1 MCIRDRNMH
10 MSDLKILIFPD
21 PKLRKVAKKIDK
33 FDKSLEMLSKNMLKT
48 MYEAEGIGLAATQ
61 VDIHIRLV
69 VMDLSEERNE
79 PRVFVNP
86 EYTILDKSPFTYEEG
101 CLSIPGFN
109 EEISRP
115 SKILLKW
122 QDLQGNFHEEKPD
135 GIFTVCAQHEIDHL
149 DGKLFV
155 DYLSPIKR
163 DRIRKKLEN
172 RRN

>member
-1 MCIRDRNMH
+1 MH

-33 FDKSLEMLSKNMLKT
+33 FDKSLEMLSKNMLQT

-172 RRN
+172 SRN

>member
-1 MCIRDRNMH
+1 MH

-48 MYEAEGIGLAATQ
+48 MYKAEGIGLAATQ

>member
-1 MCIRDRNMH
+1 MH

-33 FDKSLEMLSKNMLKT
+33 FDKSLEILAQNMLNT

-61 VDIHIRLV
+61 IDVHIRLV

-122 QDLQGNFHEEKPD
+122 QDLQGNFHEDQPD

>member
-1 MCIRDRNMH
+1 MH

-21 PKLRKVAKKIDK
+21 PKLRKVAKKISK

-163 DRIRKKLEN
+163 DRIRKKVEN

>member
-1 MCIRDRNMH
+1 MH

-33 FDKSLEMLSKNMLKT
+33 FDKSLEMLSKNMLNT

-155 DYLSPIKR
+155 DYLSPLKR

>member
-1 MCIRDRNMH
+1 MH

-33 FDKSLEMLSKNMLKT
+33 FDKSLEILAQDMLQT

-61 VDIHIRLV
+61 IDVHVRLV
-69 VMDLSEERNE
+69 VMDLSEERND

-86 EYTILDKSPFTYEEG
+86 EYTILDKSLFTYEEG

-172 RRN
+172 SRN

>member
-1 MCIRDRNMH
+1 MH

-21 PKLRKVAKKIDK
+21 PKLRKVAKKIEK
-33 FDKSLEMLSKNMLKT
+33 FDKSLEILAQDMLQT

-61 VDIHIRLV
+61 IDVHVRLV

-122 QDLQGNFHEEKPD
+122 QDLQGNFHEDKPD

-172 RRN
+172 KRN

>member
-1 MCIRDRNMH
+1 MH

-21 PKLRKVAKKIDK
+21 PKLGKVAKKIDK
-33 FDKSLEMLSKNMLKT
+33 FDKSLEILAQNMLQT

-61 VDIHIRLV
+61 IDVHVRLV
-69 VMDLSEERNE
+69 VMDLSEERND

-86 EYTILDKSPFTYEEG
+86 EYTILDKSLFTYEEG

-122 QDLQGNFHEEKPD
+122 QDLQGNFHEDKPD

-172 RRN
+172 KRN

>member
-1 MCIRDRNMH
+1 MH

-122 QDLQGNFHEEKPD
+122 QDLQGNFHEDQPD

-172 RRN
+172 KRN

>member
-1 MCIRDRNMH
+1 MH

-33 FDKSLEMLSKNMLKT
+33 FDKSLEILAQDMLQT

-61 VDIHIRLV
+61 IDVHVRLV
-69 VMDLSEERNE
+69 VMDLSEERND

-86 EYTILDKSPFTYEEG
+86 EYTILDKSLFTYEEG

-122 QDLQGNFHEEKPD
+122 QDLQGNFHEDQPD

-172 RRN
+172 KRK

>member
-1 MCIRDRNMH
+1 

-21 PKLRKVAKKIDK
+21 PKLRKVARKIDK

-122 QDLQGNFHEEKPD
+122 QDLQGNFHEDKPD

>member
-1 MCIRDRNMH
+1 MH

-33 FDKSLEMLSKNMLKT
+33 FDKSLEILAQDMLQT
-48 MYEAEGIGLAATQ
+48 MYKAEGIGLAATQ
-61 VDIHIRLV
+61 IDVHVRLV
-69 VMDLSEERNE
+69 VMDLSEERND

-86 EYTILDKSPFTYEEG
+86 EYTILDKSLFTYEEG

-122 QDLQGNFHEEKPD
+122 QDLQGNFHEDKPD

-172 RRN
+172 KRK

>member
-1 MCIRDRNMH
+1 MH

-86 EYTILDKSPFTYEEG
+86 EYTVLDKSPFTYEEG

>member
-1 MCIRDRNMH
+1 MD

-33 FDKSLEMLSKNMLKT
+33 FDKSLEMLSKNMLQT

-86 EYTILDKSPFTYEEG
+86 EYTILDKSLFTYEEG

>member
-1 MCIRDRNMH
+1 MH

-48 MYEAEGIGLAATQ
+48 MYEAEGLGLAATQ

>member
-1 MCIRDRNMH
+1 MH
-10 MSDLKILIFPD
+10 MSDLKILIFPN

-33 FDKSLEMLSKNMLKT
+33 FDKSLEMLAQNMLIT

-61 VDIHIRLV
+61 IDVHIRLV

-122 QDLQGNFHEEKPD
+122 QDLQGNFHEDRPD

-155 DYLSPIKR
+155 DYLSPINR

>member
-1 MCIRDRNMH
+1 MH

-21 PKLRKVAKKIDK
+21 PKLRKVAKKIQK
-33 FDKSLEMLSKNMLKT
+33 FDKSLEMLAQKMLQT

-69 VMDLSEERNE
+69 VMDLSEERDE

-86 EYTILDKSPFTYEEG
+86 EYTILDKSPFIYEEG

-122 QDLQGNFHEEKPD
+122 QDLQGNFHEDQPD

>member
-1 MCIRDRNMH
+1 
-10 MSDLKILIFPD
+10 MSDLKILIFPN

-33 FDKSLEMLSKNMLKT
+33 FDKSLEMLAQNMLIT

-61 VDIHIRLV
+61 IDVHIRLV

-122 QDLQGNFHEEKPD
+122 QDLQGNFHEDRPD

>member
-1 MCIRDRNMH
+1 

-21 PKLRKVAKKIDK
+21 PKLRKKARKIEK
-33 FDKSLEMLSKNMLKT
+33 FDKSLENLAQKMLDT
-48 MYEAEGIGLAATQ
+48 MYEAGGIGLAATQ
-61 VDIHIRLV
+61 VNVHIRLV
-69 VMDLSEERNE
+69 VMDLSKERNE

-86 EYTILDKSPFTYEEG
+86 EYTILDKSPFNYEEG

-122 QDLQGNFHEEKPD
+122 QDLQGNFHEDKPD

>member
-1 MCIRDRNMH
+1 MH

-33 FDKSLEMLSKNMLKT
+33 FDKSLEILSKNMLKT

-86 EYTILDKSPFTYEEG
+86 EYTILDKSLFTYEEG

-172 RRN
+172 KRN

>member
-1 MCIRDRNMH
+1 MH

-122 QDLQGNFHEEKPD
+122 QDLQGKFHEEKPD

-163 DRIRKKLEN
+163 DRIRKKLKN

>member
-1 MCIRDRNMH
+1 MH

-33 FDKSLEMLSKNMLKT
+33 FDKSLEILSKNMLKT

-61 VDIHIRLV
+61 VNIHIRLV

-122 QDLQGNFHEEKPD
+122 QDLQGNFHEEEPD
-135 GIFTVCAQHEIDHL
+135 GIFTVCAQNEIDHL

-163 DRIRKKLEN
+163 ERIRKKLEN

>member
-1 MCIRDRNMH
+1 MY
-10 MSDLKILIFPD
+10 MSDLKILIFPN

-33 FDKSLEMLSKNMLKT
+33 FDKSLEILAQNMLRT
-48 MYEAEGIGLAATQ
+48 MYDADGIGLAATQ

-69 VMDLSEERNE
+69 VMDLSEEGND

-86 EYTILDKSPFTYEEG
+86 EYKILDKSPFTYEEG

-122 QDLQGNFHEEKPD
+122 QDLQGKFHEEKPD

-163 DRIRKKLEN
+163 DRIRKKLEK

>member
-1 MCIRDRNMH
+1 MH

-33 FDKSLEMLSKNMLKT
+33 FDKSLEMLSKNMLNT

-122 QDLQGNFHEEKPD
+122 QDLQGNFHEDKPD

-172 RRN
+172 KRN

>member
-1 MCIRDRNMH
+1 MH

-33 FDKSLEMLSKNMLKT
+33 FDKSLEMLSKNMLNT

-69 VMDLSEERNE
+69 VMDLSEERND

>member
-1 MCIRDRNMH
+1 
-10 MSDLKILIFPD
+10 MSDLKILIFPNS
-21 PKLRKVAKKIDK
+21 KLRKVAKKIDK
-33 FDKSLEMLSKNMLKT
+33 FDKSLEILAQNMLKT
-48 MYEAEGIGLAATQ
+48 MYEANGIGLAATQ
-61 VDIHIRLV
+61 VDVHIRLV
-69 VMDLSEERNE
+69 VMDLSEERND

-86 EYTILDKSPFTYEEG
+86 EYTILDKSPFSYEEG

-122 QDLQGNFHEEKPD
+122 QDLQGNFHEDEPD
-135 GIFTVCAQHEIDHL
+135 GLFTVCAQHEIDHL

-155 DYLSPIKR
+155 DYLSSIKR
-163 DRIRKKLEN
+163 ERIRKKLEN

>member
-1 MCIRDRNMH
+1 

-33 FDKSLEMLSKNMLKT
+33 FDKSLEMLSKNMLNT

-163 DRIRKKLEN
+163 DRIRKKLVN

>member
-1 MCIRDRNMH
+1 MH

-86 EYTILDKSPFTYEEG
+86 KYTILDKSPFTYEEG

>member
-1 MCIRDRNMH
+1 MH

-33 FDKSLEMLSKNMLKT
+33 FDKSLEILAQDMLQT
-48 MYEAEGIGLAATQ
+48 MYEAKGIGLAATQ
-61 VDIHIRLV
+61 IDVHIRLV
-69 VMDLSEERNE
+69 VMDLSEERND

-122 QDLQGNFHEEKPD
+122 QDLQGNFHEDQPD

-155 DYLSPIKR
+155 DYLSPINR

-172 RRN
+172 KRN

>member
-1 MCIRDRNMH
+1 MH

-33 FDKSLEMLSKNMLKT
+33 FDKSLEMLSKNMLNT

-122 QDLQGNFHEEKPD
+122 QDLQGNFHEDKPD

>member
-1 MCIRDRNMH
+1 MH

-33 FDKSLEMLSKNMLKT
+33 FDKSLEILAQNMLQT

>member
-1 MCIRDRNMH
+1 MH

-33 FDKSLEMLSKNMLKT
+33 FDKSLELLAQNMLIT

-61 VDIHIRLV
+61 IDVHIRLV

-79 PRVFVNP
+79 PQVFVNP

-122 QDLQGNFHEEKPD
+122 QDLQGNFHEDQPD

>member
-1 MCIRDRNMH
+1 
-10 MSDLKILIFPD
+10 MSDFKILIFPD

-33 FDKSLEMLSKNMLKT
+33 FDKSLEILAQNILNT

-61 VDIHIRLV
+61 IDVHIRLV

-79 PRVFVNP
+79 PQVFVNP
-86 EYTILDKSPFTYEEG
+86 EYTVLDKSPFTYEEG

-122 QDLQGNFHEEKPD
+122 QDLQGNFHEDQPD

-163 DRIRKKLEN
+163 DRIRKKIEN
-172 RRN
+172 SRN

>member
-1 MCIRDRNMH
+1 MH
-10 MSDLKILIFPD
+10 MSDLKILVFPD